1 MNIRKTFHTIDTHT
15 CGEPTRNV
23 IGGIPH
29 IPGETMQEKLHYMS
43 TKGDWLRK
51 LLTYEPRGNE
61 VMSGTLIMEFSI
73 LR

>member
-1 MNIRKTFHTIDTHT
+1 M
-15 CGEPTRNV
+15 GEPTRNV

-61 VMSGTLIMEFSI
+61 VMSGTLIMEPCNPEADLEFSI